1 MEFSTPTKTAKSSE
15 LSQQEY
21 TGCAFPLALLSLL
34 TTDATVLFSVAPGD
48 TPLNFY
54 MIFVGFFYGR
64 QKIVASYNV
73 FIMINKLYS
82 LLIVSHTNLG
92 STSSRPLY

>member
-1 MEFSTPTKTAKSSE
+1 MEFSTPTKAARSSE

-21 TGCAFPLALLSLL
+21 TGCASLWPLLSPLPQML
-34 TTDATVLFSVAPGD
+34 QCFSVAPGD

-54 MIFVGFFYGR
+54 MIMYDFCWGFFGM

-73 FIMINKLYS
+73 FIMIYLFIIDC
-82 LLIVSHTNLG
+82 L
-92 STSSRPLY
+92 TSIPTSEALPV